1 MVAVSSPGL
10 LCDYIS
16 FCFCSWWEELFT
28 FPQEVLLLKW
38 ENTLLGRVPPERPS
52 PAWRKARCCF
62 GGALFA
68 PWAPATPPTQ
78 GAHTRSVAVP
88 LGWVYSCP
96 LQLHVVSAHRT
107 SASKDYYFSSFYIN
121 YFLFHSSFVF
131 TPNDARSQVTSLALC
146 VSLHAHST
154 PCIKNGRLK
163 QFRLHICISVKPGQA
178 IPRSFIF

>member
-38 ENTLLGRVPPERPS
+38 ENTLLGRVPPERLS

-68 PWAPATPPTQ
+68 PWAPATPPLRVLIP
-78 GAHTRSVAVP
+78 GASLSPWGGSTPVHCGCTWCPPTEHQRQKITIFPPSISIISCFTLPLCLPQTMPDLRLPHWHSVFLYTRI
-88 LGWVYSCP
+88 L
-96 LQLHVVSAHRT
+96 
-107 SASKDYYFSSFYIN
+107 
-121 YFLFHSSFVF
+121 
-131 TPNDARSQVTSLALC
+131 
-146 VSLHAHST
+146 LHA
-154 PCIKNGRLK
+154 LK
-163 QFRLHICISVKPGQA
+163 MA
-178 IPRSFIF
+178 D